1 MTINASR
8 GSVTRPMSRTNYEET
23 DGFSPAAKDNV
34 DGDLTDLIKNFPHL
48 NMSGDEKMDW
58 ADQEVGVTCCQEEE
72 HNEEMEWITSRNP
85 SFCIWRERKD
95 EEDSL

>member
-1 MTINASR
+1 MWFDYSSLGVHMPHTHTHTHTH
-8 GSVTRPMSRTNYEET
+8 TRARQRLWSWKLY
-23 DGFSPAAKDNV
+23 
-34 DGDLTDLIKNFPHL
+34 
-48 NMSGDEKMDW
+48 DELLLSCLSKQ